1 MSNGGQGTAGK
12 TRTCPHCRATILQ
25 SATACPICRK
35 SLRWEPHTARYKVP
49 GFSALAVE
57 GKIQHP
63 GNEPAWE
70 YTMLLSIRNEKGEE
84 IARQMVGVG
93 TLNPNEQRT
102 FSLSVEVSKPD
113 SGLSKLR

>member
-1 MSNGGQGTAGK
+1 MSSGGQGTAGK

-35 SLRWEPHTARYKVP
+35 SLRWEPHTARHKAP
-49 GFSALAVE
+49 GFSALNVE
-57 GKIQHP
+57 GKIRHP
-63 GNEPAWE
+63 GDEPAWE

-93 TLNPNEQRT
+93 TLSQGEQRSFT
-102 FSLSVEVSKPD
+102 LSVEVSKTD